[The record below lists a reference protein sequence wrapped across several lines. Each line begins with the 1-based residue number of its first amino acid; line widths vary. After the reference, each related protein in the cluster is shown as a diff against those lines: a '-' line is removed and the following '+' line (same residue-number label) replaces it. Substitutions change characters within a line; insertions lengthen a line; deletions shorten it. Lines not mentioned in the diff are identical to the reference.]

1 MKKHQLNIQKFQ
13 SNKFDLTKTTEQIK
27 LSEVYN
33 YSNSSEI
40 SHTKLFVAHFNKI
53 PNYLCEI
60 DINCKKAH
68 TWFVENY
75 EKEIVDVYYNKRY
88 FKKHKNAAYE
98 DVFYFLFEDLI
109 VNFDMNQSVIRFL
122 FRQTDVSKVDKI
134 VSELKQFKQKRKK
147 FKPQISLLVQTRN
160 GIEINTLKIP
170 KPTLEIGD
178 NYNDDFIPVHD
189 IILKRL
195 SKKNNK
201 GLVLLHGKPGTGKT
215 SYIRYLITRLK
226 KNVIFLP
233 PSMATAL
240 TNPELIPTLIEN
252 PNSIFVIED
261 AENIILEREH
271 GSNSAVS
278 ALLNI
283 SDGLLSDC
291 LNIQIICS
299 FNTDVSK
306 IDSALLRKGR
316 LIAKYDFQDLNIE
329 KANILSKK
337 LGFET
342 EFKASMPLS
351 MIYNQDEKNIHQP
364 RRLTSI
370 GFQTRNAG

>member
-1 MKKHQLNIQKFQ
+1 MKSKEISVHQFQ
-13 SNKFDLTKTTEQIK
+13 TNTFDLSKTTDNIN
-27 LSEVYN
+27 LSEVFRFN
-33 YSNSSEI
+33 NSSEI
-40 SHTKLFVAHFNKI
+40 CHTKLFVAHFNTI
-53 PNYLCEI
+53 PNYFNEI

-68 TWFVENY
+68 KWFVEKY
-75 EKEIVDVYYNKRY
+75 EAEIIDVYYNKRY
-88 FKKHKNAAYE
+88 FQRNKNAEYE

-109 VNFDMNQSVIRFL
+109 VNFDMNQSVVRVL
-122 FRQTDVSKVDKI
+122 FRKTKI
-134 VSELKQFKQKRKK
+134 SIIEGIVNGIKKFKKRNK
-147 FKPQISLLVQTRN
+147 FKPQISLVVQTSE
-160 GIEINTLKIP
+160 GIDITTLKIP
-170 KPTLEIGD
+170 KPQLEISD
-178 NYNDDFIPVHD
+178 NYNEDFMPVHE

-195 SKKNNK
+195 SKKNDK

-215 SYIRYLITRLK
+215 SYIRYLITQLK

-261 AENIILEREH
+261 AENIILDRE
-271 GSNSAVS
+271 SNGNSSVS

-306 IDSALLRKGR
+306 IDNALLRKGR
-316 LIAKYDFQDLNIE
+316 LIAKYDFQDLAIE
-329 KANILSKK
+329 KANKLSEK

-342 EFKASMPLS
+342 EFKTAMPLS
-351 MIYNQDEKNIHQP
+351 MIYNQEEQNFHKP
-364 RRLTSI
+364 RKLTAI
-370 GFQTRNAG
+370 GFQTRNVG

>member
-1 MKKHQLNIQKFQ
+1 MKKVELNLQKFQ
-13 SNKFDLTKTTEQIK
+13 TNKFDLTQTTEKIK
-27 LSEVYN
+27 LSEVFRLN
-33 YSNSSEI
+33 NATEI
-40 SHTKLFVAHFNKI
+40 CHSKLFVAHFNKI

-68 TWFVENY
+68 IWFVENY
-75 EKEIVDVYYNKRY
+75 EKDIADVYYNKRY
-88 FKKHKNAAYE
+88 FRNNKNAEYE
-98 DVFYFLFEDLI
+98 DIFYFLFEDLI
-109 VNFDMNQSVIRFL
+109 VNFDMNQSIIRLL
-122 FRQTDVSKVDKI
+122 FRRTAISKIDSI
-134 VSELKQFKQKRKK
+134 VSELKKFKKRKK
-147 FKPQISLLVQTRN
+147 TKPQISLLVHTRA
-160 GIEINTLKIP
+160 GIEITSLKIP
-170 KPTLEIGD
+170 KPTLEISD

-240 TNPELIPTLIEN
+240 TNPELIPTLIDN

-316 LIAKYDFQDLNIE
+316 LIARYDFQDLNIE

>member
-1 MKKHQLNIQKFQ
+1 MKAKEFSIHKFQ
-13 SNKFDLTKTTEQIK
+13 TNTFDLTKTSMKIN
-27 LSEVYN
+27 LSEVCN
-33 YSNSSEI
+33 QGNKDINEVN
-40 SHTKLFVAHFNKI
+40 LFIAHFNAI
-53 PNYLCEI
+53 PNYYKEI
-60 DINCKKAH
+60 QMNCKKAH
-68 TWFVENY
+68 TWFVGNY
-75 EKEIVDVYYNKRY
+75 EQEIIDVYFNKRY
-88 FKKHKNAAYE
+88 FLRNKNAEYE

-109 VNFDMNQSVIRFL
+109 VNFDMHQSIIRFL
-122 FRQTDVSKVDKI
+122 FRKTSTLTVEKI
-134 VSELKQFKQKRKK
+134 VTEFKQFKKRNK
-147 FKPQISLLVQTRN
+147 FKPEISLLVHTRD
-160 GIEINTLKIP
+160 GIDITTLKIP
-170 KPTLEIGD
+170 KPHLEISD
-178 NYNDDFIPVHD
+178 NYNDDFMPIHE

-195 SKKNNK
+195 KKKNDK

-261 AENIILEREH
+261 AENIVLDRE
-271 GSNSAVS
+271 SNGNSSVS

-306 IDSALLRKGR
+306 IDNALLRKGR
-316 LIAKYDFQDLNIE
+316 LIAKYDFQDLAIE
-329 KANILSKK
+329 KANKLSGK

-342 EFKASMPLS
+342 EFKSAMPLS
-351 MIYNQDEKNIHQP
+351 MIYNQEDKNFHKP
-364 RRLTSI
+364 RKLSAI
-370 GFQTRNAG
+370 GFQTRNVG